1 MEIQVKKGS
10 GLMVSAK
17 KLNKGIIAGIYW
29 DPSPDYSVDCDLFC
43 VATTYNSINNTY
55 YLNDMSA
62 LLYHSNLKCFNG
74 MLSHSGDE
82 QKGAKEGPD
91 ETITAFLNKLPETI
105 TDVII
110 GACID
115 PIKSTPGSTF
125 KHARN
130 AKVRISELVE
140 NASAPTEIYSLDLQT
155 EDTTGMLIGM
165 YSKVNGDWFF
175 EKINKAVKCVTQTP
189 IQEVLEVVPCDCL

>member
-1 MEIQVKKGS
+1 MDIQVKKGS

-17 KLNKGIIAGIYW
+17 KLNKGIIAGISW
-29 DPSPDYSVDCDLFC
+29 DSTPGYKVDLDLFC
-43 VATTYNSINNTY
+43 VATTFNSINNTY

-62 LLYHSNLKCFNG
+62 LLYHSNLKCFGG

-82 QKGAKEGPD
+82 QTGTKTGDD

-115 PIKSTPGSTF
+115 PIKSTPGTTF
-125 KHARN
+125 KQAAN
-130 AKVRISELVE
+130 AKIRICELVE
-140 NASAPTEIYSLDLQT
+140 NATTPTEVYSLNLQT

-165 YSKVNGDWFF
+165 YTKVNGDWFF
-175 EKINKAVKCVTQTP
+175 EKINKAVKCVSETP
-189 IQEVLEVVPCDCL
+189 IQEVLEAVPCDCL